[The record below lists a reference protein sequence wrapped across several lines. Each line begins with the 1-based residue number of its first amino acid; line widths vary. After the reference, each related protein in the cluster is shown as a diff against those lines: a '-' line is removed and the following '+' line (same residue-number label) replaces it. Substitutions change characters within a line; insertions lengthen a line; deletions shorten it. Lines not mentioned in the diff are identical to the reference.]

1 MIPALTSQGATVGRK
16 MDLDK
21 KAQDRTNISRF
32 LVPLFGLGILFSGC
46 DHGTPSLARVSGKI
60 LFQNRP
66 LPGGAI
72 VFVPDADRGN
82 NGPLAQGTIQPGGAY
97 TIQTSGQDGAY
108 PGWYRVT
115 VIAVDRGYQ
124 SIGSPPRALVP
135 EKYRDPQLSDLTCE
149 VKQGQENS
157 INFNLTP

>member
-1 MIPALTSQGATVGRK
+1 

-21 KAQDRTNISRF
+21 KAQKPEGPLNSKARPTGAVLYRF
-32 LVPLFGLGILFSGC
+32 PVAIFCICFFFSGC
-46 DHGTPSLARVSGKI
+46 DQGTPALAPVTGKVF
-60 LFQNRP
+60 FQNQP
-66 LPGGAI
+66 LPSGAI

-82 NGPLAQGTIQPGGAY
+82 NGPLALGTIQPGGAY
-97 TIQTSGQDGAY
+97 TVQTDGHPGTY

-115 VIAVDRGYQ
+115 VIAVESAGHNRPGA
-124 SIGSPPRALVP
+124 SAPRALVP

-149 VKQGQENS
+149 VKEGRENS

>member
-1 MIPALTSQGATVGRK
+1 

-21 KAQDRTNISRF
+21 KTPKPEGSLNSKATPTGPVPHRF
-32 LVPLFGLGILFSGC
+32 RVAIFCICFFFPGC
-46 DHGTPSLARVSGKI
+46 DHATPALAPVTGKVF
-60 LFQNRP
+60 FQNQP
-66 LPGGAI
+66 LPSGAI

-97 TIQTSGQDGAY
+97 TVETDGQPGAY

-115 VIAVDRGYQ
+115 VIAVENAGHYRTGT
-124 SIGSPPRALVP
+124 SAPRALVP

-149 VKQGQENS
+149 VKEGQENS